1 MKRLLIVALALF
13 LGITAFSQPKRHIVV
28 EELTGTWCTFCP
40 RGTWYGDSLSHM
52 YEDLIFISV
61 HVNDPMELP
70 GYPDSTNLT
79 GAPTANVD
87 RVKKALSTSVWF
99 EGVDVRMKEIPEA
112 AVYIETSFNASSREL
127 TAIVSAKFHQNL
139 SGDYRFAAI
148 VLEDGVSGD
157 NTQYN
162 QTNYYSGNSSYWG
175 GFEKLPA
182 SIPYSMIAYDHVG
195 RALLG
200 GYYGKQ
206 NSMPGTITSGDSF
219 SYTFSYT
226 VPADYDE
233 NYLRVAGLVVDAATA
248 EIINARKSPYL
259 AGNTNARPFF
269 INSPDPDAYV
279 GTEYEEIIY
288 AHDPDDKILTITTVG
303 SVPPWLNVTVKGKVV
318 TLKGTPTAMGTIP
331 LELKIDD
338 GTESIT
344 KVFDIIVNAAYPEN
358 WQLVGGNHV
367 SSTPAFAPDIAVNRN
382 NSLFASYTDNSSQ
395 ILYVFQLVNGS
406 WKQVG
411 GSVDF
416 GANWNSIAVDKDG
429 IPWVLYNLYDGTDVK
444 DLQVKRFNGSSW
456 ERVGQII
463 SGARTDGIDIAFDN
477 NNVAHVSC
485 REGENNAMM
494 LKYNKSNG
502 FWDLVGYSFA
512 YRGAGTNI
520 AFDSKN
526 RPHALYADIDHN
538 QIPYVKF
545 FENDL
550 WDVVGGNSFDTSGVY
565 GYYGFAIDKNDN
577 IYVALTR
584 NYMKQIMVYK
594 YDGTSWSVIGE
605 NITGGEA
612 FNTRI
617 AVDNWGKVYVLFR
630 DGLKKN
636 RATLMTLNGSTWE
649 SVGPRGFN
657 RGNIS
662 FGELVV
668 DNNNM
673 PLVSYRDGGNNENFA
688 VMSYGL
694 FTDVK
699 ENRISSNEVNAYP
712 NPAKDRV
719 QLDMKNINEGIY
731 LITDIFG
738 HTIAKGSFSAE
749 NVSINVKDLSSG
761 VYFISILSNN
771 QQWYSKFT
779 KE

>member
-1 MKRLLIVALALF
+1 
-13 LGITAFSQPKRHIVV
+13 
-28 EELTGTWCTFCP
+28 
-40 RGTWYGDSLSHM
+40 
-52 YEDLIFISV
+52 
-61 HVNDPMELP
+61 
-70 GYPDSTNLT
+70 
-79 GAPTANVD
+79 
-87 RVKKALSTSVWF
+87 
-99 EGVDVRMKEIPEA
+99 
-112 AVYIETSFNASSREL
+112 
-127 TAIVSAKFHQNL
+127 
-139 SGDYRFAAI
+139 
-148 VLEDGVSGD
+148 
-157 NTQYN
+157 
-162 QTNYYSGNSSYWG
+162 
-175 GFEKLPA
+175 
-182 SIPYSMIAYDHVG
+182 
-195 RALLG
+195 
-200 GYYGKQ
+200 
-206 NSMPGTITSGDSF
+206 
-219 SYTFSYT
+219 
-226 VPADYDE
+226 
-233 NYLRVAGLVVDAATA
+233 
-248 EIINARKSPYL
+248 
-259 AGNTNARPFF
+259 
-269 INSPDPDAYV
+269 
-279 GTEYEEIIY
+279 
-288 AHDPDDKILTITTVG
+288 
-303 SVPPWLNVTVKGKVV
+303 
-318 TLKGTPTAMGTIP
+318 
-331 LELKIDD
+331 
-338 GTESIT
+338 
-344 KVFDIIVNAAYPEN
+344 
-358 WQLVGGNHV
+358 
-367 SSTPAFAPDIAVNRN
+367 
-382 NSLFASYTDNSSQ
+382 
-395 ILYVFQLVNGS
+395 
-406 WKQVG
+406 
-411 GSVDF
+411 
-416 GANWNSIAVDKDG
+416 
-429 IPWVLYNLYDGTDVK
+429 
-444 DLQVKRFNGSSW
+444 DLQVKRFNGTSW